1 MCVYV
6 SKDQLLKQLQFSL
19 KSTINTLLYY
29 KPFIAISTVE
39 YHYTLTM
46 KTFTITT
53 ILAIIVTCAIADNCK
68 QGLFYCSS
76 TLLKKGKFSGED
88 LYKIASTE
96 DWLLNVTGKYGSQIN
111 DGLKAVDQTDL
122 QAERKALWLCE
133 GGENGNIKFDELCAK
148 GCQDAGPD
156 KDDYCSAWGHRLGL
170 FIFGGDGRGFFV
182 LGSGM
187 AFWSYR

>member
-6 SKDQLLKQLQFSL
+6 SKDQFLKQLQFSL

-29 KPFIAISTVE
+29 KPFITISTVE

-76 TLLKKGKFSGED
+76 TLLKKGKFFYED
-88 LYKIASTE
+88 LYKIPNTE
-96 DWLLNVTGKYGSQIN
+96 D
-111 DGLKAVDQTDL
+111 
-122 QAERKALWLCE
+122 
-133 GGENGNIKFDELCAK
+133 
-148 GCQDAGPD
+148 
-156 KDDYCSAWGHRLGL
+156 
-170 FIFGGDGRGFFV
+170 
-182 LGSGM
+182 
-187 AFWSYR
+187 